1 MHAYG
6 LACIRARTHV
16 RMLSCT
22 YVRIFLRRRQAGSHG
37 RTHAHTDACACIHAF
52 IPNCLRV
59 MHVFAYFHCLKQAA
73 IKISSLANNLNE
85 NQRERERERER
96 EEGVFTSGR
105 RQILRYSGQRYYDV
119 VNVNQSFQRN
129 SAKRSLL
136 HLTGKR
142 SLLAVIFLNST
153 GLSHQMC

>member
-22 YVRIFLRRRQAGSHG
+22 YVRIFLRRRQAGCHG
-37 RTHAHTDACACIHAF
+37 RSHAHTDACACIHAF

-85 NQRERERERER
+85 NQREIERERERER
-96 EEGVFTSGR
+96 ERREFSQGDVGKYYVTRGNVTMTSSTLTNHFSVTQQKGVFC
-105 RQILRYSGQRYYDV
+105 I
-119 VNVNQSFQRN
+119 
-129 SAKRSLL
+129 
-136 HLTGKR
+136 
-142 SLLAVIFLNST
+142 
-153 GLSHQMC
+153 